1 MFMIKT
7 DQLISSSDFNKPE
20 HADSEEIRIFGF
32 WIYLMSDLILFSV
45 LFATYAIL
53 GSNYAGGPTP
63 KDLFSIPYLFIE
75 TMFLLVSNTCCS
87 SAIRASE
94 TSGKIRVLSWL
105 VLTFLLGLGFI
116 SMEVNEFY
124 NLIMENN
131 GPSRSGF
138 LSSFFALVGTHG
150 FHVTIGLI
158 WIGVM
163 SGQVMAKGL
172 TMHVRSRLMR
182 LGMFWHF
189 LDIVWVGVFSLV
201 YLMGVL

>member
-1 MFMIKT
+1 
-7 DQLISSSDFNKPE
+7 
-20 HADSEEIRIFGF
+20 
-32 WIYLMSDLILFSV
+32 
-45 LFATYAIL
+45 
-53 GSNYAGGPTP
+53 
-63 KDLFSIPYLFIE
+63 
-75 TMFLLVSNTCCS
+75 
-87 SAIRASE
+87 
-94 TSGKIRVLSWL
+94 
-105 VLTFLLGLGFI
+105 
-116 SMEVNEFY
+116 MEVNEFY

>member
-1 MFMIKT
+1 MIKSNT
-7 DQLISSSDFNKPE
+7 LTVDSDIIGLAHTENE
-20 HADSEEIRIFGF
+20 DIHTFGF
-32 WIYLMSDLILFSV
+32 WIYLMSDLILFSA
-45 LFATYAIL
+45 LFATYAVL
-53 GSNYAGGPTP
+53 GRNYAGGPAG
-63 KDLFSIPYLFIE
+63 KGIFSIPYLFIE

-87 SAIRASE
+87 SAIKAAE
-94 TSGKIRVLSWL
+94 TSGKTRVLSWL
-105 VLTFLLGLGFI
+105 VLTFILGLGFI